1 MSLSPLARTMSKALL
16 LLAFDFSEMVIIMLA
31 NDLFKINLLV

>member
-16 LLAFDFSEMVIIMLA
+16 LLAFAFSEMVIIMLA